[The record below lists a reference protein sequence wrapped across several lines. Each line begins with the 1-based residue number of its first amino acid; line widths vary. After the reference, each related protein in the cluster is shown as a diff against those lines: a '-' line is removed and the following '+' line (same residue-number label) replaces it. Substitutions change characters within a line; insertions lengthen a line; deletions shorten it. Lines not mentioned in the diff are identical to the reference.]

1 MAKENTKP
9 TKKKLKIDYE
19 QEQVARHKY
28 NRRSK
33 KEKKS

>member
-1 MAKENTKP
+1 MAKENTKS
-9 TKKKLKIDYE
+9 TKKKSKIDYE

>member
-1 MAKENTKP
+1 MAKGNTKP
-9 TKKKLKIDYE
+9 SKKKPKIDYE

-28 NRRSK
+28 NKRRK

>member
-9 TKKKLKIDYE
+9 SKKESKTDYE

>member
-9 TKKKLKIDYE
+9 SKKKPKIDYE

-28 NRRSK
+28 NRKRK
-33 KEKKS
+33 KEEKS